1 MTRYSE
7 SSPTDNIL
15 QPKYVPSYVKRLDL
29 SCGELFYVFRV
40 PKKGPLL
47 LPQPSTVKHF
57 APQAVTQALHMRERI
72 RGAFSRT

>member
-40 PKKGPLL
+40 PKKRAF
-47 LPQPSTVKHF
+47 TV
-57 APQAVTQALHMRERI
+57 AT
-72 RGAFSRT
+72 AFDRKTLCTAGSDTGIAYV